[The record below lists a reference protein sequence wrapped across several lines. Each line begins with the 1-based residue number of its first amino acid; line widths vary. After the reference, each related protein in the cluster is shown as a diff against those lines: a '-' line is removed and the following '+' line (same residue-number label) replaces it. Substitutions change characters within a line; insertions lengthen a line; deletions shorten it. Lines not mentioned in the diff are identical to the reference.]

1 MSDNQYS
8 REGWLN
14 VPGRSLSDD
23 LQVSAS
29 AAAMYLRRSL
39 EPPIFPKKLAENAQ
53 AFDTVTLSYFGNA
66 SAGDQTVS
74 VNLGFDT
81 KPLGFVWYCGAYDKA
96 GNVADDDM
104 GILGKGDTYATL
116 PTEVFAGKGGCV
128 WDKDSLDIYVRSSN
142 IGYSSEIVAVFK
154 YVFFYDDIG
163 VKDFGL

>member
-14 VPGRSLSDD
+14 VPARSLEED
-23 LQVSAS
+23 LQSSAS
-29 AAAMYLRRSL
+29 MSAMYLRRTL

-53 AFDTVTLSYFGNA
+53 AFDTATLQYFANA

-74 VNLGFDT
+74 VDLGFDG
-81 KPLGFVWYCGAYDKA
+81 KPLGFVWYCGAYDKD
-96 GNVADDDM
+96 GDIVDNDM

-116 PTEVFAGKGGCV
+116 PTEVFGGKAGCV
-128 WDKDSLDIYVRSSN
+128 WDKDSLDIYIRSTN
-142 IGYSSEIVAVFK
+142 IGYSNFVVAVFK